1 MKLLRKK
8 PVAITAMVL
17 MILAGILYG
26 SYLSI
31 ARAHHAAVQTFYSG
45 EYNSLQGDLNRRMEY
60 AQDMVYIGKQY
71 NKLQKS
77 ANQQVDVET
86 TLQAIETLRK
96 AETLADK
103 YDADLSLDEAVT
115 DLYISL
121 QGTEIKDSRDREV
134 KQVYDS
140 FQLYRDPCLIEE
152 YNSGA
157 TAFNH
162 QLEEFPT
169 NVFNA
174 LYHFDKVEL
183 YQ

>member
-8 PVAITAMVL
+8 PIAITAMVI

-26 SYLSI
+26 SYLSM
-31 ARAHHAAVQTFYSG
+31 ARARNAAVQTFYNG
-45 EYNSLQGDLNRRMEY
+45 EYDSLQGDLNRRMEY

-71 NKLQKS
+71 NKLQES
-77 ANQQVDVET
+77 ANQQADVET
-86 TLQAIETLRK
+86 TLKAIETLRK
-96 AETLADK
+96 AETLAEK
-103 YDADLSLDEAVT
+103 YDADLSLDDAVT

-121 QGTEIKDSRDREV
+121 QETNLKDSRDRDV

-140 FQLYRDPCLIEE
+140 FLVYRDSYLIEE

-157 TAFNH
+157 TAFNN
-162 QLEEFPT
+162 QLDEFPT
-169 NVFNA
+169 NVFNS